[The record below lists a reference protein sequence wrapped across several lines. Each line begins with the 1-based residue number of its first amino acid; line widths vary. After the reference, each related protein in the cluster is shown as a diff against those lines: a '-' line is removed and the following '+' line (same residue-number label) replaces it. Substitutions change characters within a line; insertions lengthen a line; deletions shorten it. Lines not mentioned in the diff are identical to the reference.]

1 MLLLHLFIFFII
13 ICLGLCFEVLLCL
26 GSGIPVVWRRMPTPI
41 WTLRFI
47 HPQRLPRH
55 YSVRRCGEWWRRHSF
70 VWAACRWRF
79 VYAATRAALTL
90 SATCFAATTVGASV
104 AFCRTLDTP
113 EYLIP
118 YYLRDVTTRFKHYA
132 SYRKR
137 GSRSKYMTV
146 EDFVRALLAS
156 KDNDPLDP
164 SVVESMTQLFTELDA
179 DGKTY
184 LSLTEFSFLMVL
196 LTAKREDLRVLFFV
210 LDKDRVGSLS
220 LDEFSGV
227 LRGLGCDMN
236 EAQLLTRG
244 KKNGIVRRLFGD
256 DGQSRCS
263 FSQIAETVDAL
274 NEEVWIAEFRQID
287 MDHNDR
293 ITAEQFGKLIAN
305 HMIGRHLPFNI
316 VDNIRKL
323 RGNGETITL
332 EMWIGFHRVM
342 QYADALAEA
351 VELFTSSGLPLRK
364 KDFNR
369 AIKAAG
375 LPPFADVELDL
386 IMALFDR
393 NADGVLEFD
402 EFMSVMRQKLSYHY
416 SYRGDTREKKNLPVR
431 FFECVGEV
439 LSH

>member
-1 MLLLHLFIFFII
+1 
-13 ICLGLCFEVLLCL
+13 
-26 GSGIPVVWRRMPTPI
+26 MPTPI
-41 WTLRFI
+41 WALRFI
-47 HPQRLPRH
+47 HPQGFSRH
-55 YSVRRCGEWWRRHSF
+55 YSVRHRGEWWRRHSL
-70 VWAACRWRF
+70 VWAACQWRF

-90 SATCFAATTVGASV
+90 SAGWFAATTLGASV

-132 SYRKR
+132 SYRKH

-164 SVVESMTQLFTELDA
+164 SVVESMTRLFTELDA

-184 LSLTEFSFLMVL
+184 LSLTEFSFLMLL

-220 LDEFSGV
+220 LDEFAGV
-227 LRGLGCDMN
+227 LRGLGRDMN

-244 KKNGIVRRLFGD
+244 QKNGIVRRLFGD

-274 NEEVWIAEFRQID
+274 NEEVWTAEFRQID
-287 MDHNDR
+287 TDHNDR

-305 HMIGRHLPFNI
+305 HMVGRHLPFHI

-323 RGNGETITL
+323 RGSGETITL

-342 QYADALAEA
+342 QYADALSEA
-351 VELFTSSGLPLRK
+351 VELFTSSGLPLRR

-369 AIKAAG
+369 AIRAAG
-375 LPPFADVELDL
+375 LPPFADAELDL

-402 EFMSVMRQKLSYHY
+402 EFISVMRQKLSYHY
-416 SYRGDTREKKNLPVR
+416 SYRGDPRKKKNLPVR